1 MRLAAKGLRDHARRG
16 AGFVFFGGTNF
27 ALPAPTRCALRAIC
41 DALPRHR
48 PVPRLYRPGCGS
60 GAALCL
66 VPQWR
71 AGKIKPA
78 LNPTRASD
86 SEPSARARVAAG
98 SVVQI
103 LARIGALLCGL
114 ALMGY
119 LTRNLGLGDYGRYA
133 LAIVLVNW
141 AGTSIALASG
151 GALIR
156 LVAGHAEGEKFAV
169 AMLQLVGLVGLAA
182 GVLVFAGADL
192 VAGALNSPGLA
203 PLLRIL
209 AWDLPIGALAGLHI
223 GILTAQGN
231 FLKSALAVLAG
242 WLLQLAAAVVLVECG
257 MAARGAAWAVVAS
270 GVGQLLIA
278 RWMSGV
284 SMFGRERVGFSELWK
299 ESRLIGAAQVALRI
313 CQTMDLPAVK
323 YFLGLPAAVGLYAG
337 AQNIGFA
344 GLMLFQ
350 PVNPIVQQSLNRSR
364 LREDHAE
371 AELVART
378 FLRVALIYG
387 GVLAALS
394 VFSAD
399 IAAFLLGAQFRESGQ
414 VLAILLVALALRI
427 QAQAGRTLL
436 AAAGEKASILWPLL
450 VLILAGLAAY
460 AWVVPRSGILGAAA
474 VTAAISF
481 ATAALSLR
489 DGLRLLGVAYPWAT
503 FCRVL
508 LAMATAGAACAWLR
522 TFGLHVLIELSL
534 GTAFY
539 GALLVLLR
547 EIRPTR
553 RHWRLALGKLNF
565 REARFF

>member
-1 MRLAAKGLRDHARRG
+1 MHGG
-16 AGFVFFGGTNF
+16 ATGFRSPPWLF
-27 ALPAPTRCALRAIC
+27 
-41 DALPRHR
+41 
-48 PVPRLYRPGCGS
+48 
-60 GAALCL
+60 L

-71 AGKIKPA
+71 AAKINPA

-114 ALMGY
+114 ALMGF

-192 VAGALNSPGLA
+192 VAGAMNSPGLA

-223 GILTAQGN
+223 GILTAQGS

-242 WLLQLAAAVVLVECG
+242 WLLQLGAAVVLVNGG
-257 MAARGAAWAVVAS
+257 MAAQGAAWAVVVAAI
-270 GVGQLLIA
+270 GQLLIA

-284 SMFGRERVGFSELWK
+284 PMFGRERAAFSALWQ
-299 ESRLIGAAQVALRI
+299 ESKLIGAAQVALRI

-323 YFLGLPAAVGLYAG
+323 YFLGLPAAAGLYAG

-350 PVNPIVQQSLNRSR
+350 PVNPIVQQSLSRSR
-364 LREDHAE
+364 LEENPAE

-399 IAAFLLGAQFRESGQ
+399 IAAFLLGEKFRESGP
-414 VLAILLVALALRI
+414 VLALLLIAVAFRI
-427 QAQAGRTLL
+427 QAHAGRTLL

-450 VLILAGLAAY
+450 VLIVAGLAAY
-460 AWVVPRSGILGAAA
+460 ALVIPQAGIVGAAA
-474 VTAAISF
+474 VTV
-481 ATAALSLR
+481 ALSLATALLSVR
-489 DGLRLLGVAYPWAT
+489 DGLRLLGLPYPWAT
-503 FCRVL
+503 FGRVL
-508 LAMATAGAACAWLR
+508 LAMAITAGASLWIR
-522 TFGLHVLIELSL
+522 TLGFHVLIELSL
-534 GTAFY
+534 ATALY
-539 GALLVLLR
+539 GILLIVLR
-547 EIRPTR
+547 EIRPTQ
-553 RHWRLALGKLNF
+553 RHLRFVLDRVNF
-565 REARFF
+565 NDKSKP

>member
-1 MRLAAKGLRDHARRG
+1 
-16 AGFVFFGGTNF
+16 V
-27 ALPAPTRCALRAIC
+27 
-41 DALPRHR
+41 
-48 PVPRLYRPGCGS
+48 
-60 GAALCL
+60 
-66 VPQWR
+66 
-71 AGKIKPA
+71 
-78 LNPTRASD
+78 
-86 SEPSARARVAAG
+86 G

-114 ALMGY
+114 VLMGY
-119 LTRNLGLGDYGRYA
+119 LTRHLGLGDYGRYA

-169 AMLQLVGLVGLAA
+169 AMLQLVGLVGVAS
-182 GVLVFAGADL
+182 GVLVFAAADL

-223 GILTAQGN
+223 GILTAQGK
-231 FLKSALAVLAG
+231 FLKSAFAVLSG
-242 WLLQLAAAVVLVECG
+242 WLFQLMAAVVLVGGG
-257 MAARGAAWAVVAS
+257 MAVQGAAWAVVAS

-284 SMFGRERVGFSELWK
+284 PMFGRERATFSELWQ

-323 YFLGLPAAVGLYAG
+323 YFLGLPAAAGLYAG

-344 GLMLFQ
+344 GLMLFL
-350 PVNPIVQQSLNRSR
+350 PVNPIVQQSLGKSR
-364 LREDHAE
+364 LRENHAE

-394 VFSAD
+394 VFSD
-399 IAAFLLGAQFRESGQ
+399 GIAAFLLGANFQESGP
-414 VLAILLVALALRI
+414 VLAILLVAVALRI

-436 AAAGEKASILWPLL
+436 AAAGEKASILWALL
-450 VLILAGLAAY
+450 GLIVAGLIAY
-460 AWVVPRSGILGAAA
+460 ALVIPKAGITGAAA
-474 VTAAISF
+474 VTLLLSL
-481 ATAALSLR
+481 ATALLSVR
-489 DGLRLLGVAYPWAT
+489 DGLRLLEIRYPWAT
-503 FCRVL
+503 LSRVL
-508 LAMATAGAACAWLR
+508 LAASVTAGASLWISTLG
-522 TFGLHVLIELSL
+522 FHVLIELSL
-534 GTAFY
+534 ATALY
-539 GALLVLLR
+539 GFLLIALR

-553 RHWRLALGKLNF
+553 RHLGLVLAGLPVPRRRNG
-565 REARFF
+565 